1 VILSCNLLGAIFMM
15 KQKQLQWNIGLR
27 RIAELINSYTRSIS
41 PTIES
46 FIFLLEIFIL
56 NRTLIKTEYRLNY
69 SVSLIVVLTSLFSF
83 WQNRE

>member
-1 VILSCNLLGAIFMM
+1 MILSCNLLSAIFMM
-15 KQKQLQWNIGLR
+15 KQKQLQWNVGLR
-27 RIAELINSYTRSIS
+27 GIAELINSYTWSIS

-69 SVSLIVVLTSLFSF
+69 SVSLIVVLTSLFS
-83 WQNRE
+83 